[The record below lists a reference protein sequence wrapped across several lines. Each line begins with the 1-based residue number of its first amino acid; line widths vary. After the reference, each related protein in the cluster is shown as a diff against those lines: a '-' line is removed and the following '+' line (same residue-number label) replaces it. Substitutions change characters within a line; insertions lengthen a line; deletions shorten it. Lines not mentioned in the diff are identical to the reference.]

1 MTGVNDGCQ
10 MMRGRCGSI
19 GKRER
24 EEGQGKERN
33 LQVRASPSIEKKAHN
48 FRMSPVLVAPVTMKL
63 LVAHFHASSP
73 PVTESLSF
81 MRHRLRAAYAHV
93 C

>member
-48 FRMSPVLVAPVTMKL
+48 FRMSPVLVAPLYHETVGSTL
-63 LVAHFHASSP
+63 SCIIASGD
-73 PVTESLSF
+73 
-81 MRHRLRAAYAHV
+81 
-93 C
+93 